1 MKRQVFKH
9 HWAGWLPVLLANTVY
24 SIFHPFP
31 AADEYPHVVNGEME
45 EMGYKVSPVLAG
57 KLNVR
62 SPMAMI
68 CLLIRIIF
76 FFPHC
81 SNMPQSYFQSFKQ
94 KILPAVYTGMTSK
107 ETMM

>member
-1 MKRQVFKH
+1 M
-9 HWAGWLPVLLANTVY
+9 LLANMC

-31 AADEYPHVVNGEME
+31 AADEYAHVVNGEME

-57 KLNVR
+57 KLYVR

-68 CLLIRIIF
+68 CLLIHIIF
-76 FFPHC
+76 LFPHC

-94 KILPAVYTGMTSK
+94 KVLLTVYTGMTSK